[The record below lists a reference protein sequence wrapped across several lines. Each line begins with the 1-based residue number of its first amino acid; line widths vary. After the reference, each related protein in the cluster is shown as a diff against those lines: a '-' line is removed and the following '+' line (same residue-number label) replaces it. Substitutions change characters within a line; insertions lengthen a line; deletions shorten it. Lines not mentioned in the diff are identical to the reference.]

1 MNPYKLGII
10 LFAVFCVT
18 VALGIAYHK
27 WVIPWM
33 DEKDWQRRTVEAK
46 KLQLKREAM
55 AAQRRM
61 AVKNGR
67 TERQAPGDRNVAS

>member
-1 MNPYKLGII
+1 MTPLKWSVVAG
-10 LFAVFCVT
+10 AVFCVT

-33 DEKDWQRRTVEAK
+33 DEKDWERRTVNAK
-46 KLQLKREAM
+46 KLQLQREEM
-55 AAQRRM
+55 AAQRRA

-67 TERQAPGDRNVAS
+67 SERRAPGDRNVAG